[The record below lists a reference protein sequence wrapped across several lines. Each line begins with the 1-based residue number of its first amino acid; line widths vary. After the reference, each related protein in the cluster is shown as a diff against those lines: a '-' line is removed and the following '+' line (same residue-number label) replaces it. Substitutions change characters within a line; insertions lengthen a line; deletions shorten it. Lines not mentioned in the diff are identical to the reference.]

1 MTPKL
6 PSLQFMTRA
15 FRKIYFYY
23 ILFVISQYIVI
34 PLLGVVSKKL
44 RIGAYFS
51 YIAAFY

>member
-15 FRKIYFYY
+15 FRICFYY
-23 ILFVISQYIVI
+23 ISFVISRYIVI
-34 PLLGVVSKKL
+34 PLLGVLSKKL